1 MALTNYL
8 GQNIVAGL
16 IFYGHG
22 FGLMS
27 ALSRLWVL
35 GVGCAIYAGQVAL
48 SSWWMGRAS
57 SGPFERLWRR
67 WTYPRRAA

>member
-22 FGLMS
+22 LGLYGEFSQSQIFVMCI
-27 ALSRLWVL
+27 V
-35 GVGCAIYAGQVAL
+35 IYSTQVAL
-48 SSWWMGRAS
+48 SSAWMARVNG
-57 SGPFERLWRR
+57 GPFELLWRR
-67 WTYPRRAA
+67 LTYPRR

>member
-16 IFYGHG
+16 IFCGHG
-22 FGLMS
+22 F
-27 ALSRLWVL
+27 ALHGSLSHLEVF
-35 GVGCAIYAGQVAL
+35 GVGCAIYAGQVVL

-67 WTYPRRAA
+67 LTYPRGR